1 MIIYRLQDKL
11 DELNNKKPLLNTML
25 AMMMLVGMLCI
36 KTLMAMI
43 TVNWY
48 APTIAGGSCL
58 TALFAILM
66 VRKKRISYTRS
77 GLFILAMEIII
88 GLFFIFNG
96 LVLRIVAYSVIG
108 VVFAFLLPI
117 VQYALA
123 TNDPEKISEHFCMS
137 ITIAYIILLIANMFW
152 GPIMTKFQF
161 GSILGNSNLLGNFLV
176 ILIPSLSYLLIKKKA
191 SFKKEAVG
199 WGLLVSAV
207 SMLVF
212 TSSRT
217 SALAICFSMGF
228 FLIMMIVSRDK
239 TKKLRLEKKQIITI
253 VIITAAVPF
262 VMFFMLSTVRKNIVI
277 LSHKISMSFSDTDSK
292 SDSELDNEEK
302 EIEDIENMVTEY
314 NLNYYIKG
322 LDGAGDESFS
332 SGRITI
338 WKEFAKNV
346 GIMGHSSEQREV
358 IEETRHYEHV
368 NAHNV
373 YLQVAYTAGIAAGC
387 AYLIAV
393 VFIGIKALAMF
404 AGVIAKKE
412 KLRPELLL
420 SYCFF
425 IGFAITSLTSDG
437 YMMFNY
443 FPVTL
448 FWLTAHNY
456 MFKQKNQN
464 EENPK

>member
-11 DELNNKKPLLNTML
+11 DSLNTKKTLLNTIL
-25 AMMMLVGMLCI
+25 AMMMLVGMLCL
-36 KTLMAMI
+36 KTLLAML
-43 TVNWY
+43 TANWY
-48 APTIAGGSCL
+48 APTVAGGSCL
-58 TALFAILM
+58 TALFALLM
-66 VRKKRISYTRS
+66 VRKNRISYTKS
-77 GLFILAMEIII
+77 GIFILAMEIII
-88 GLFFIFNG
+88 GVFFIFNG

-123 TNDPEKISEHFCMS
+123 THDPEKIAEHFCMS

-191 SFKKEAVG
+191 SFKKKAVG

-420 SYCFF
+420 GYCFF